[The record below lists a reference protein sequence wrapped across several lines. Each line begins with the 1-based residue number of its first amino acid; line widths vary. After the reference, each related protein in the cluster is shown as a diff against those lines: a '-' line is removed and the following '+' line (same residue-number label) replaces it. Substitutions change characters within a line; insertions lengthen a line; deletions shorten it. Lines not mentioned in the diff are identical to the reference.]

1 MSVQDL
7 ARSLAAVGSAKLPSN
22 EGHGL
27 YLLSVRDGNLVEKF
41 WVGHALQN
49 ETVIASDARDGT
61 SASYLLGLEEDPRR
75 VFYIDQ
81 ENSVQCYAYDEEME
95 EWEETPL
102 GGNWNIT
109 TCPQSKL
116 SANYGL
122 KGEVVV
128 SYQDETGR
136 LAGIISV
143 DKDEWEAFGP
153 LEGNPAS
160 GTPQCLDVINDKL
173 HLFYVEKG
181 GGISYLVLDPDTGDW
196 QANLLMDAGF
206 DTPVDNFSI
215 AQDPETGSFH
225 GYFLTG
231 GSLWNANEGKEKV
244 CLGKV
249 QGDGK
254 LIPSTTAQAGWFVRW
269 RRLRRVRKIMERNDV
284 FYHVVVHH
292 VALPPQ
298 KMVARRYYP
307 PAWRYY

>member
-61 SASYLLGLEEDPRR
+61 SASYLLGLEEDPVCLISALRVNLWLRLLTQHRIGSQRR

-196 QANLLMDAGF
+196 Q
-206 DTPVDNFSI
+206 
-215 AQDPETGSFH
+215 
-225 GYFLTG
+225 
-231 GSLWNANEGKEKV
+231 GKS
-244 CLGKV
+244 
-249 QGDGK
+249 QN
-254 LIPSTTAQAGWFVRW
+254 IF
-269 RRLRRVRKIMERNDV
+269 
-284 FYHVVVHH
+284 
-292 VALPPQ
+292 
-298 KMVARRYYP
+298 
-307 PAWRYY
+307 